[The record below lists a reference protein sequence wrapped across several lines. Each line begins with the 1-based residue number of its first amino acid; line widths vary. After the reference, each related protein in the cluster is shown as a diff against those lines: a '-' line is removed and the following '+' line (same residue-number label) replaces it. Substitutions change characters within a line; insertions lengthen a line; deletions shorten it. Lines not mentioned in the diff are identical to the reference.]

1 MGGGKS
7 STAGVRGEVEKQSFS
22 FSFLF
27 LDTNLG
33 GKIWKKKKKQTKINN
48 LLVYLV
54 GALEE
59 EDQQVTKSMAS
70 QSLQSSGLSLLTWVI
85 NT

>member
-1 MGGGKS
+1 MVKS
-7 STAGVRGEVEKQSFS
+7 E
-22 FSFLF
+22 
-27 LDTNLG
+27 
-33 GKIWKKKKKQTKINN
+33 KKKKKQIKINN